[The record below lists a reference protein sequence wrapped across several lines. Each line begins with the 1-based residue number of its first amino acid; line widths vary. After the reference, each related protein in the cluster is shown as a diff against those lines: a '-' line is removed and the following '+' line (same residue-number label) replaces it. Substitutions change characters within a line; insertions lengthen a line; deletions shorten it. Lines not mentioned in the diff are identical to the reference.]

1 MNCGESL
8 KKKGQSA
15 NYAKG
20 SLEMR
25 QMQAALDLQPRTTHC
40 QNRQDLP

>member
-15 NYAKG
+15 NYVKG

-25 QMQAALDLQPRTTHC
+25 QMQASLDLQLRTA
-40 QNRQDLP
+40 N